1 MYERTTHL
9 SAATFARS
17 VCHVSPRLHCC
28 GYVCATQHLDRSTY
42 SSVGQ
47 LARSTTLH
55 HHTDNNTYVPTLRA
69 YPAIASIDDRS
80 TCQPTTALFIDY
92 SPVTELERTRTRLKC
107 WESCMMRWYVL
118 WLGMCSSFS
127 MSTCSDPLHQRL

>member
-1 MYERTTHL
+1 MTIQRRARRVCHEFSRYTVLQLYQIRTTIKHYTTALYRLYEYVTERVYERTTHE

-42 SSVGQ
+42 SFVGQ

-55 HHTDNNTYVPTLRA
+55 HHTDNSTYVPARTINTRA
-69 YPAIASIDDRS
+69 QRSYNMHPGRLPSRAIN
-80 TCQPTTALFIDY
+80 L
-92 SPVTELERTRTRLKC
+92 L
-107 WESCMMRWYVL
+107 
-118 WLGMCSSFS
+118 
-127 MSTCSDPLHQRL
+127 